1 MVFVASGA
9 RVASAREVRTLDVA
23 LVVLVA
29 AILLQLAPLP
39 STLVDRLSPSDDR
52 LQQMLSLAPSATF
65 RTLTIDVWLT
75 RNALAACVGAILVF
89 FAAREVFSRG
99 GVRVAAR
106 VIAYAGLTA
115 AVVGLI
121 QRASAPTLLLWT
133 WTPSDPG
140 GQPYGPFVNRN
151 HFATWLLLAISLT
164 TGYLVA
170 HVHSHASDGPRSRRL
185 LLRDLLADGDAL
197 LLLGSVAF
205 MGLALAGSVSR
216 SALLGAVAA
225 LAFGVLVAG
234 RRERSRLA
242 TRAGVGALVVV
253 AALSVWANREGLLA
267 RLDAT
272 LSTAETGRPTIWRET
287 VPVIRDFWL
296 SGTGA
301 GTYAQS
307 MLLYQTTMK
316 RVLFNQ
322 AHNEYLQLMAEGGLL
337 LSVPAVVAFIAWAQ
351 IARRRLRQ
359 DRHSLLWIRVG
370 AAAGIT
376 GVAVQS
382 VFETGLRMPA
392 NAMLFALLAAIVVH
406 DRENHKSRIGNRK
419 FPEPPRRAGDDATR
433 VEPRQRPSGRGAIAG
448 SHVPPRW
455 KEMLAK
461 QSQAR
466 AKIR

>member
-1 MVFVASGA
+1 MFVASGA
-9 RVASAREVRTLDVA
+9 RVASPREVRTLDAA
-23 LVVLVA
+23 LVALVA
-29 AILLQLAPLP
+29 AILLQLVPLP
-39 STLVDRLSPSDDR
+39 STLVDRLSPYAR
-52 LQQMLSLAPSATF
+52 ALQQMLSLAPSTNLHS
-65 RTLTIDVWLT
+65 LTIDVRLT
-75 RNALAACVGAILVF
+75 RNALAACVAAILVF
-89 FAAREVFSRG
+89 FAAREAFSRG

-106 VIAYAGLTA
+106 VIAYSGLTA

-133 WTPSDPG
+133 WRPSDPG
-140 GQPYGPFVNRN
+140 AQPYGPFVNRN
-151 HFATWLLLAISLT
+151 HFATWLLLAVSLT

-170 HVHSHASDGPRSRRL
+170 HVYSHTTEGPRSRRL

-205 MGLALAGSVSR
+205 MGLALAGSLSR
-216 SALLGAVAA
+216 SALLGAAAA
-225 LAFGVLVAG
+225 LAFGVFVAG
-234 RRERSRLA
+234 RRERSPLA
-242 TRAGVGALVVV
+242 MRMGAAALVVV
-253 AALSVWANREGLLA
+253 AALAVWANREGLLA

-272 LSTAETGRPTIWRET
+272 LSTADTGRPTIWRET

-337 LSVPAVVAFIAWAQ
+337 LSVPAVVALVAWTQIAW
-351 IARRRLRQ
+351 RRLRQ
-359 DRHSLLWIRVG
+359 DTHALLWIRTG

-382 VFETGLRMPA
+382 LFETGLRMPA

-406 DRENHKSRIGNRK
+406 E
-419 FPEPPRRAGDDATR
+419 PRR
-433 VEPRQRPSGRGAIAG
+433 
-448 SHVPPRW
+448 H
-455 KEMLAK
+455 L
-461 QSQAR
+461 
-466 AKIR
+466 